1 MTDIISISGGI
12 STNAVNLRAHPQ
24 GDGDRMAKS
33 ANGTLWVHSGSYLE
47 LAANSTGVILTV
59 NGSQAMKIDSIRVSL
74 DISLL
79 VNAVNDAAASAA
91 GVAVGELYRNGSVL
105 MVRMV

>member
-1 MTDIISISGGI
+1 
-12 STNAVNLRAHPQ
+12 
-24 GDGDRMAKS
+24 
-33 ANGTLWVHSGSYLE
+33 
-47 LAANSTGVILTV
+47 
-59 NGSQAMKIDSIRVSL
+59 MKIDSTRVSL